1 MAGSSS
7 ERLRSFR
14 TAPRVQPM
22 SSDQEQPTSVLIVDD
37 NHDAADSTCYILSHM
52 GYPAQ
57 VAYDAG
63 RALQLARAHAPQVVL
78 LDLAMPGGN
87 GLELAQDLRRLPE
100 MNHAL
105 LICISGFASAEDRR
119 LSREAGCDHH
129 LLKPF
134 DWVDLLRLLDD
145 GKAGVRR

>member
-1 MAGSSS
+1 MH
-7 ERLRSFR
+7 
-14 TAPRVQPM
+14 
-22 SSDQEQPTSVLIVDD
+22 SDKEQPTWPSVLIVDD

-52 GYPAQ
+52 GYPSQ

-63 RALQLARAHAPQVVL
+63 RALELARAHAPQVVL
-78 LDLAMPGGN
+78 LDVVMPGGN
-87 GLELAQDLRRLPE
+87 GLELARELRRLPE
-100 MNHAL
+100 MNQTL

-119 LSREAGCDHH
+119 LSRQAGCDHH

-145 GKAGVRR
+145 GKARARR